1 MNGWSNP
8 VRRRRRVAIDA
19 AMVLVILVLIV
30 QMWLLTATLESFLAG
45 HRGVALPALLS
56 SVALFAICLFLYLL
70 VLRIDRM
77 PDGAEEVSGVR
88 CRPLADRKEH
98 YAARTSAR
106 PAASFTVTSSAP
118 VSGLPLQGGGL
129 VRTAGSATTAAQSPL
144 GPNASRRERPIART
158 WSRSGS
164 GR

>member
-1 MNGWSNP
+1 MNGWSDP

-19 AMVLVILVLIV
+19 AMVLVILVLID

-77 PDGAEEVSGVR
+77 TDSAKEVPASGAGPWRIGKSITPPGPPR
-88 CRPLADRKEH
+88 D
-98 YAARTSAR
+98 
-106 PAASFTVTSSAP
+106 
-118 VSGLPLQGGGL
+118 LQ
-129 VRTAGSATTAAQSPL
+129 P
-144 GPNASRRERPIART
+144 PSR
-158 WSRSGS
+158 
-164 GR
+164 